1 MVGLQPDRSAV
12 AAVTAVRTTLW
23 NMGLTAERHRTRPTV
38 AATDVEPAF
47 VDELGHS
54 ASLLSAPSE
63 PAELHGFEGHSGT
76 DAVRLAAVHHV
87 GGGNDRPLCLP

>member
-1 MVGLQPDRSAV
+1 MVGLQPDRSTVAAV
-12 AAVTAVRTTLW
+12 AAVWATLRD
-23 NMGLTAERHRTRPTV
+23 MGLTAERHRTSPTV
-38 AATDVEPAF
+38 AAANVEPAF

-63 PAELHGFEGHSGT
+63 PAELHGFEDHSGI

-87 GGGNDRPLCLP
+87 GGNDRPLCLP